1 MNNKKQIESFSSI
14 INNKLDD
21 NELINEIQKELEDKE
36 YMFNKKDNNNY
47 YTHLFINNKKI
58 GKENFKNVLKFL
70 QKGYY
75 KMFAWYINNE
85 ETLNYKINDVIKII
99 TTKENLT
106 FYLNKKINIG

>member
-1 MNNKKQIESFSSI
+1 M
-14 INNKLDD
+14 INME
-21 NELINEIQKELEDKE
+21 NEHIK
-36 YMFNKKDNNNY
+36 NY

-85 ETLNYKINDVIKII
+85 ETLNYGINDVIKIG
-99 TTKENLT
+99 TTKSDLT
-106 FYLNKKINIG
+106 FYLNKNVKVNKG

>member
-1 MNNKKQIESFSSI
+1 
-14 INNKLDD
+14 
-21 NELINEIQKELEDKE
+21 
-36 YMFNKKDNNNY
+36 MFNIKNDNINNY

-70 QKGYY
+70 QKGNY

-106 FYLNKKINIG
+106 FYLNKNVNH